1 MAGRPGGTP
10 LHLKG
15 WKKPGVCSQMDV
27 RRHPSRTAS
36 LCNLGHL
43 LNVSE
48 PLSSHLKAGT
58 LIPPS
63 WMVWVVV
70 RIMSDEV
77 CDVSAAAID
86 P

>member
-15 WKKPGVCSQMDV
+15 WKRPGVCSQMDV

-48 PLSSHLKAGT
+48 PLSSHLKDSNSPLVDG
-58 LIPPS
+58 
-63 WMVWVVV
+63 MGCGQDYV
-70 RIMSDEV
+70 R
-77 CDVSAAAID
+77 
-86 P
+86 